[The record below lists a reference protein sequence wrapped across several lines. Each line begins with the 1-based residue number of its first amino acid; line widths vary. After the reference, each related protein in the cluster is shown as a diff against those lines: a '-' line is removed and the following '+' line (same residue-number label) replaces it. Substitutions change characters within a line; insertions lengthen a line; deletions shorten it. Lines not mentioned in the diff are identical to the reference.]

1 MLYRNIFDRIGVGI
15 FMESKLINRPSQ
27 ISVMCLVAHLH
38 NLVAFKYN
46 IAGVVLPCFSSIQT
60 VLQIRNLSYQG
71 IFIIV
76 FGHDI
81 SSDSFASQDI
91 YGIFLAGAGQF
102 QLNVIFR
109 GDSRYLLLGEH
120 NDMIICGCPV
130 YSPIQAVIY
139 GIFIIVVLFIYNDFS
154 GIFSVKRKVR

>member
-27 ISVMCLVAHLH
+27 ISAMCLVAHLH